1 MRYDKGYSSLQS
13 YSSYLRESITALAS
27 ARCTSLRI
35 SDLPLPSTPQTP
47 SSCKSDFT
55 DVWRRRNLRHRH
67 LPSISRCTSIFKVLM
82 LELGVFREGDVRQ
95 NELRTMA
102 SSPSLSST
110 HVGMLMNSSIM
121 VAWNNTILHN
131 PSFHKHRFCSMY
143 LTSR

>member
-1 MRYDKGYSSLQS
+1 MRYVKRYSNLQS
-13 YSSYLRESITALAS
+13 YSSYLREAMKALAL
-27 ARCTSLRI
+27 ARCTSLRLY
-35 SDLPLPSTPQTP
+35 DLPLPSTPKTP
-47 SSCKSDFT
+47 SSCLSDFT
-55 DVWRRRNLRHRH
+55 DVFRRRKLRHRH
-67 LPSISRCTSIFKVLM
+67 FPSSARCINISQVLM

-121 VAWNNTILHN
+121 VARNNTILHN
-131 PSFHKHRFCSMY
+131 PSFHMHRCYSMY